1 MHCKL
6 QFRLMGEEFHAVLKL
21 ITGEEIF
28 ALVSVDEN
36 DGDSIIML
44 SNPVDMK
51 MMQSHAGQYVKV
63 KPWLELPDQDL
74 FLIKYDKIVTMS
86 EVNDKQMIKFY
97 NRYLEEDDID
107 IEVDGKVS
115 LNDKMGFLT
124 TVDDARKSLENIF
137 KNNID
142 KPNNPWTPTE
152 LLYIV
157 FDDLSSPINYVILS
171 VY

>member
-6 QFRLMGEEFHAVLKL
+6 QFGLMGEEFHAVLKL

-44 SNPVDMK
+44 SNPVIMK
-51 MMQSHAGQYVKV
+51 MLQGPVGSYVKV

-86 EVNDKQMIKFY
+86 EVTDKQMIKFY

-115 LNDKMGFLT
+115 LNDKMGLLT

>member
-1 MHCKL
+1 
-6 QFRLMGEEFHAVLKL
+6 MGEEFHAALKL

-44 SNPVDMK
+44 SNPVVMK
-51 MMQSHAGQYVKV
+51 MMQSPAGQYVKV

-74 FLIKYDKIVTMS
+74 FLIKYDKIITMS
-86 EVNDKQMIKFY
+86 EVTDKQMIKFY
-97 NRYLEEDDID
+97 TRYLNEDDID

-115 LNDKMGFLT
+115 LNDKMGLLT
-124 TVDDARKSLENIF
+124 TVDDARKSLESIF

-142 KPNNPWTPTE
+142 KPNN
-152 LLYIV
+152 
-157 FDDLSSPINYVILS
+157 S
-171 VY
+171 

>member
-6 QFRLMGEEFHAVLKL
+6 QFGLMGEEFHAVLKL

-44 SNPVDMK
+44 SNPVIMK
-51 MMQSHAGQYVKV
+51 MMHSPSGHYVKV

-86 EVNDKQMIKFY
+86 EVTDKQMIKFY
-97 NRYLEEDDID
+97 TRYLNEDDID
-107 IEVDGKVS
+107 IEIDGQVS

-124 TVDDARKSLENIF
+124 TVEDARQSLENIF

-142 KPNNPWTPTE
+142 KPNNP
-152 LLYIV
+152 
-157 FDDLSSPINYVILS
+157 
-171 VY
+171 

>member
-1 MHCKL
+1 
-6 QFRLMGEEFHAVLKL
+6 MGEEFHAVLKL

-44 SNPVDMK
+44 SNPVIMK
-51 MMQSHAGQYVKV
+51 MMHSPSGHYVKV

-86 EVNDKQMIKFY
+86 EVTDEQMILFY
-97 NRYLEEDDID
+97 NRYLNEDDID
-107 IEVDGKVS
+107 IELDGQVT

-124 TVDDARKSLENIF
+124 TVEDARQSLENIF

-142 KPNNPWTPTE
+142 KPNNP
-152 LLYIV
+152 
-157 FDDLSSPINYVILS
+157 
-171 VY
+171 

>member
-1 MHCKL
+1 
-6 QFRLMGEEFHAVLKL
+6 MGEEFHAVLKL

-28 ALVSVDEN
+28 SLVSVDEN

-44 SNPVDMK
+44 SNPVIMK
-51 MMQSHAGQYVKV
+51 MLSSPAGQYVKV

-86 EVNDKQMIKFY
+86 EVTDKQMIKFY

-115 LNDKMGFLT
+115 LNDKMGFLL
-124 TVDDARKSLENIF
+124 SLIH
-137 KNNID
+137 I
-142 KPNNPWTPTE
+142 
-152 LLYIV
+152 
-157 FDDLSSPINYVILS
+157 
-171 VY
+171 